1 MYRYDF
7 DGLHEITDDG
17 RDEDN
22 EYIECFTCQDMVLLK
37 NTDEHKYY
45 NIITRNFDY
54 QNICTRCNDVMEDI
68 KVKHNIKCKQ

>member
-22 EYIECFTCQDMVLLK
+22 EYIECFTCRYGRYK
-37 NTDEHKYY
+37 SKT
-45 NIITRNFDY
+45 
-54 QNICTRCNDVMEDI
+54 
-68 KVKHNIKCKQ
+68 